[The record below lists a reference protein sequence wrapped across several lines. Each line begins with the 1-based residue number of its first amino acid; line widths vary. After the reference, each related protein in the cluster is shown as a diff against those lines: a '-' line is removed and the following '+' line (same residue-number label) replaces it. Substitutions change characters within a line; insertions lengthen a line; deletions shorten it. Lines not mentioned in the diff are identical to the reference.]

1 MSTDRHLPQPHRFV
15 KPRLTAIGFAAVLGI
30 AGGIWVSEG
39 AIAPQVVQAYTTRV
53 DVALDLLPNES
64 YDALIRRADIVARAA
79 AQRSFDRDI
88 LTSEVS
94 VIIIGRNQGSET
106 PILTLDVSRVQWSSR
121 PDTRRWA
128 TYYKTSAALLGFEQL
143 SPTPVT
149 VTAPP
154 VAAPVVTPTPVQ
166 SPNTTTPNQTTPNPP
181 TQQPRQPN
189 GVPPE
194 DQQQ

>member
-1 MSTDRHLPQPHRFV
+1 MSSDRHQQQPHRFV
-15 KPRLTAIGFAAVLGI
+15 KPRLTAIGFAVLLGI
-30 AGGIWVSEG
+30 AGGVWVSEG

-53 DVALDLLPNES
+53 DVALDRLPSES
-64 YDALIRRADIVARAA
+64 YEALIRRAEIVARAA

-94 VIIIGRNQGSET
+94 VIVIGRNQGSET

-143 SPTPVT
+143 SPVPVT
-149 VTAPP
+149 VPAPSTPAVAP
-154 VAAPVVTPTPVQ
+154 VAPQVRPPGNNTPSQQTTPTP
-166 SPNTTTPNQTTPNPP
+166 P
-181 TQQPRQPN
+181 TQEN

-194 DQQQ
+194 DQQP

>member
-1 MSTDRHLPQPHRFV
+1 MSADRPCQLPHRFAR
-15 KPRLTAIGFAAVLGI
+15 PRFTAIGLAAWLGT
-30 AGGIWVSEG
+30 AGGICLVEG
-39 AIAPQVVQAYTTRV
+39 TIAPQVVQAYTTRV
-53 DVALDLLPNES
+53 DVALDRLPNES
-64 YDALIRRADIVARAA
+64 YDALIRRSEIVARAA

-88 LTSEVS
+88 LTSQVS
-94 VIIIGRNQGSET
+94 VIVIGRNQGAET

-143 SPTPVT
+143 SPVPVT

-154 VAAPVVTPTPVQ
+154 TPAVAPVAPTQVQPSRNTTPSQQTTPTP
-166 SPNTTTPNQTTPNPP
+166 P
-181 TQQPRQPN
+181 TQED

-194 DQQQ
+194 DQQP